1 MARKF
6 LGLFC
11 AIALMLGAGML
22 DLSHTDVLA
31 SYPPLD
37 CGDMY
42 EPNDSLSNATGIH
55 VGAVV
60 HASICPHNDIDVYR
74 VEARGGAN
82 LHVWVETHFQYSQI
96 NADLFLLDEN
106 GTVLIALAGDEDGEN
121 DEDEP
126 SFFLP
131 VVTDTV
137 FYIQVTA
144 KNISYPLNQMVHYNL
159 HTSYADP
166 QIEVSPL
173 SIYLDVPLGA
183 RGSEWITIKN
193 TGSAELYFYIEE
205 SRWTAT
211 YYLDDIPWLE
221 VEPVTGRVQGGQSV
235 PIEVRWTAQ
244 PPIIHQPGLYK
255 AYLLILNSSV
265 HQWVEIQMNVSYF
278 PVNIDIRP
286 GNQHNQVNVKSGSA
300 LPVALLSTP
309 GFIAPEEVDAHSLT
323 FGWTG
328 QEASLK
334 RGPNAQP
341 HCHNRDVNADGLKDL
356 VCQFL
361 VSKTELSCSAQN
373 AYLRGKTNSGFI
385 FQGSDLVR
393 VTGCKR

>member
-1 MARKF
+1 MTRNL
-6 LGLFC
+6 LGLLC
-11 AIALMLGAGML
+11 AIALMLGAGMVF
-22 DLSHTDVLA
+22 LSHTEGQA
-31 SYPPLD
+31 SYPSLD

-74 VEARGGAN
+74 VEARGGAF
-82 LHVWVETHFQYSQI
+82 LIVRVETHI
-96 NADLFLLDEN
+96 NADLLIDEN
-106 GTVLIALAGDEDGEN
+106 GILLITLVGDEAGEN
-121 DEDEP
+121 DEVEP
-126 SFFLP
+126 SFFIP

-144 KNISYPLNQMVHYNL
+144 KDIPYPLNQKVDYSL

-173 SIYLDVPLGA
+173 SIQIDVPFGA

-286 GNQHNQVNVKSGSA
+286 GNQQNQVNVKSESV
-300 LPVALLSTP
+300 LPVALLSAP

-361 VSKTELSCSAQN
+361 VSKTDLSCSAQN

-385 FQGSDLVR
+385 FQGADLVR
-393 VTGCKR
+393 MTGCK